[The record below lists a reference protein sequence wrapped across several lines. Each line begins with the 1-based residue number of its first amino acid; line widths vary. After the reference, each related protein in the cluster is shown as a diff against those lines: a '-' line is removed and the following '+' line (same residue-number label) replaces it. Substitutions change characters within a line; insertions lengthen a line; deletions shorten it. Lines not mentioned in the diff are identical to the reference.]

1 MLSISAIGAAFRT
14 HFGRHR
20 WGRAAQIADRASLCQ
35 FVQSRAS
42 HLAQTCLY
50 GYLRTR
56 AGNRYPE
63 LFDSDEFNELVNI
76 AKWHLWLA
84 CVSDLAI
91 YAGGLML
98 HRTHSG
104 PEPIAALMNAVT
116 EKTLADTGTPAEAGK
131 EFPAHAARVRARVA
145 LCDWRAV
152 PDDGSVFTESPQALV
167 TWAPLI
173 EEFKRL
179 DDEIVRNSVRF
190 HWREVREHLRRDL
203 DAVALLAAAQA
214 PQPR

>member
-1 MLSISAIGAAFRT
+1 MLSISAIGAALRT
-14 HFGRHR
+14 HFGRR
-20 WGRAAQIADRASLCQ
+20 RGATRIVDREGLCQ
-35 FVQSRAS
+35 FIRTRSS
-42 HLAQTCLY
+42 HLAQTTLY

-56 AGNRYPE
+56 AGSRYPE
-63 LFDSDEFNELVNI
+63 LFDSDTFNELLNI

-84 CVSDLAI
+84 CVSDLTV

-98 HRTHSG
+98 HRTQSS
-104 PEPIAALMNAVT
+104 PEAIAAVMSAVT
-116 EKTLADTGTPAEAGK
+116 EKMLAETGTPAEAGA
-131 EFPAHAARVRARVA
+131 EFAAHAGRVRARVA

-190 HWREVREHLRRDL
+190 HWREVRQHLRRDL
-203 DAVALLAAAQA
+203 DAATVLASAA
-214 PQPR
+214 